1 MRARGGALVAL
12 ALAWQLAKATGT
24 AVGSAAHQLGDVSR
38 AVNLVAQANGIDNA
52 GLAVNNDS
60 VEAWHRLGAVAYHEG
75 RFHEAQTYLE
85 RAILVAPSME
95 LSGLT
100 HCNLAETLRKLHRP
114 QDGLTHGLVCLNLTD
129 GSEFSLLVL
138 AWLYKDLDESAKAM
152 DALQRV
158 LTINSQHLEA
168 WDTLGT
174 IYLEQSDAV
183 SAFDAFNHVVAIDA
197 FDFRGYAGRGQALH
211 LQSLF
216 DRAEADYEKALQIN
230 PHHDPTLQYVG
241 ILNQQRGRLDRAA
254 AIYKQLLVRQPTN
267 VALLNNLG
275 AALMY
280 MGQADAARPYLEQS
294 IRVDPTTPQ
303 SYVNLKTYY
312 ADSGNLS
319 MARQMLQHA
328 YNVSNADVLL
338 IDLATLLPQVY
349 TSQEHLDSTR
359 KDMHAA
365 LDALLAASLDVENPE
380 AFEMR
385 PPFYLVYQ
393 GRNDVDLQTK
403 LAKVHSNSCAA
414 LHFEAPHTRV
424 GVGSLI
430 AFDSTPRRLHVGFMS
445 KFFVSNHAHGMLLR
459 GVLQHLNRK
468 LFHVTLV
475 VVPDPQQPVDSA
487 MAAAADDIKVL
498 SMHLAH
504 CQQDLAALQLDVLV
518 FADLMSEPMTY
529 FSAFGRL
536 AHVQAAFW
544 GNPTTSGI
552 PTVDYFIS
560 ADVME
565 SSPDPAVDAHYSEQV
580 VLLSGLGIW
589 YDKPAV
595 PAQLGHRR
603 DYNLSEA
610 WTVYMCPQSV
620 YKFVPEFDSVLA
632 EILATDPHG
641 HLVLLE
647 ARYALWTQQF
657 QTRLRSAMYN
667 ATDLWS
673 RVHFLPRVGG
683 SAPFLKLLSVADVV
697 LHPFPFGGSKTSADA
712 LLLGLPLVAMKTP
725 FLRCRMAYSFYK
737 HMGLLEL
744 VATTVEEYVAIAL
757 KLGTDAAHRN
767 EMARRI
773 QQKQHLIWEN
783 REVVAE
789 WERFLYN
796 SVRSLAT

>member
-158 LTINSQHLEA
+158 LTLNSQHLEA

-183 SAFDAFNHVVAIDA
+183 SA
-197 FDFRGYAGRGQALH
+197 
-211 LQSLF
+211 
-216 DRAEADYEKALQIN
+216 
-230 PHHDPTLQYVG
+230 
-241 ILNQQRGRLDRAA
+241 
-254 AIYKQLLVRQPTN
+254 
-267 VALLNNLG
+267 
-275 AALMY
+275 
-280 MGQADAARPYLEQS
+280 
-294 IRVDPTTPQ
+294 
-303 SYVNLKTYY
+303 
-312 ADSGNLS
+312 
-319 MARQMLQHA
+319 
-328 YNVSNADVLL
+328 

-380 AFEMR
+380 A
-385 PPFYLVYQ
+385 V
-393 GRNDVDLQTK
+393 GTKTK

-504 CQQDLAALQLDVLV
+504 CQQEEVPAICLIST
-518 FADLMSEPMTY
+518 FACIE
-529 FSAFGRL
+529 
-536 AHVQAAFW
+536 
-544 GNPTTSGI
+544 GI

-580 VLLSGLGIW
+580 VLLSGLGI
-589 YDKPAV
+589 
-595 PAQLGHRR
+595 
-603 DYNLSEA
+603 
-610 WTVYMCPQSV
+610 C
-620 YKFVPEFDSVLA
+620 VLA
-632 EILATDPHG
+632 EILTRDPHG

-647 ARYALWTQQF
+647 ARYAYGIHYNDVSCVTACRRGSLWTQQF

-744 VATTVEEYVAIAL
+744 VATTVDEYVAIAL

-767 EMARRI
+767 EVRI
-773 QQKQHLIWEN
+773 FCP
-783 REVVAE
+783 
-789 WERFLYN
+789 FLHRKH
-796 SVRSLAT
+796 SS